1 MKLNT
6 ILEAAFNAKDNQL
19 TDDFK
24 LTDFEAWDSM
34 AHMLFITKLE
44 EEYGVELS
52 GDQIAEIKT
61 IGDIKKALAA
71 KGKLD

>member
-1 MKLNT
+1 MKLNS
-6 ILEAAFNAKDNQL
+6 ILESAFDAKDTQM

-34 AHMLFITKLE
+34 AHMLFITRLE
-44 EEYGVELS
+44 EEYAIELS
-52 GDQIAEIKT
+52 GDQIADMKT